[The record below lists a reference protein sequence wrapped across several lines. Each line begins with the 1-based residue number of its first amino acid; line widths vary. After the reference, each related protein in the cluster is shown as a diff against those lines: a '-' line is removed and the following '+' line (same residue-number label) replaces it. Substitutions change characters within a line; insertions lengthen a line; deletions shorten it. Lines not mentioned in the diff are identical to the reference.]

1 MLLPKLKNLK
11 DFLEGKK
18 TTLEKDVLVFV
29 LLTDFAKSKQRG
41 HIGVYVL
48 LHEKTANNNFKKLL
62 QRNLLRKELLRVEW
76 QTLICYASPIS
87 TLANIHAS
95 V

>member
-29 LLTDFAKSKQRG
+29 LLTDFVKSRQRG
-41 HIGVYVL
+41 HIGVYKLSGVL
-48 LHEKTANNNFKKLL
+48 LHEKTANNN
-62 QRNLLRKELLRVEW
+62 
-76 QTLICYASPIS
+76 
-87 TLANIHAS
+87 
-95 V
+95 